1 MDGRQALR
9 PRMGRTARSSREQD
23 RSEGTPQRSAGA
35 GCGAKHFFG
44 YFFGAF
50 AKKVT
55 RRKGERG
62 PINHHKEWISPQS
75 NNQSTNQPLAEVTR
89 AGFFCNKCE
98 NTACRSS
105 EALSSSRFS
114 LLSI

>member
-9 PRMGRTARSSREQD
+9 PRMGRTARSSREQG
-23 RSEGTPQRSAGA
+23 RSEGTPQRSEGA
-35 GCGAKHFFG
+35 VCGAKHFFG

-62 PINHHKEWISPQS
+62 PNSHHRKRISPQR
-75 NNQSTNQPLAEVTR
+75 QRTTH
-89 AGFFCNKCE
+89 K
-98 NTACRSS
+98 
-105 EALSSSRFS
+105 
-114 LLSI
+114 

>member
-1 MDGRQALR
+1 MDARQALR

-23 RSEGTPQRSAGA
+23 RSEGTPQRSEGA
-35 GCGAKHFFG
+35 GCGAKTFFG

-62 PINHHKEWISPQS
+62 PTGQHNKRISPH
-75 NNQSTNQPLAEVTR
+75 NRARPTEAE
-89 AGFFCNKCE
+89 
-98 NTACRSS
+98 S
-105 EALSSSRFS
+105 
-114 LLSI
+114 

>member
-1 MDGRQALR
+1 MDARQALR
-9 PRMGRTARSSREQD
+9 ARRARSARSSREQD

-62 PINHHKEWISPQS
+62 PQGHYRKWIRPQ
-75 NNQSTNQPLAEVTR
+75 
-89 AGFFCNKCE
+89 
-98 NTACRSS
+98 
-105 EALSSSRFS
+105 
-114 LLSI
+114 

>member
-9 PRMGRTARSSREQD
+9 PRMGRTARSSRELC
-23 RSEGTPQRSAGA
+23 RSEGTPERSAGA
-35 GCGAKHFFG
+35 VCGSEPFFG

-62 PINHHKEWISPQS
+62 PHCHNRKWISSQNKQQTTNHKPQIKPP
-75 NNQSTNQPLAEVTR
+75 QPEPT
-89 AGFFCNKCE
+89 
-98 NTACRSS
+98 TAS
-105 EALSSSRFS
+105 APPP
-114 LLSI
+114 

>member
-35 GCGAKHFFG
+35 GCGAKPFFG
-44 YFFGAF
+44 YLFGAF

-62 PINHHKEWISPQS
+62 QISHHRKRISSQ
-75 NNQSTNQPLAEVTR
+75 NCENQPQGANRSRAQSPATR
-89 AGFFCNKCE
+89 
-98 NTACRSS
+98 R
-105 EALSSSRFS
+105 
-114 LLSI
+114 

>member
-23 RSEGTPQRSAGA
+23 RSEGTPQRSEGA
-35 GCGAKHFFG
+35 GCGAKPFFG
-44 YFFGAF
+44 YVFGAF

-62 PINHHKEWISPQS
+62 PISHQKSRISSHSHIP
-75 NNQSTNQPLAEVTR
+75 A
-89 AGFFCNKCE
+89 
-98 NTACRSS
+98 RSPS
-105 EALSSSRFS
+105 PTQ
-114 LLSI
+114 

>member
-9 PRMGRTARSSREQD
+9 PRMGRTARSSRELC
-23 RSEGTPQRSAGA
+23 RSEGTPERSAGA
-35 GCGAKHFFG
+35 VCGSEPFFG

-62 PINHHKEWISPQS
+62 SNSHHRKRISPRLLS
-75 NNQSTNQPLAEVTR
+75 LA
-89 AGFFCNKCE
+89 K
-98 NTACRSS
+98 
-105 EALSSSRFS
+105 SSSQPKAAS
-114 LLSI
+114 WIVHL

>member
-1 MDGRQALR
+1 MDARQALR
-9 PRMGRTARSSREQD
+9 ARMARTARSSREQD
-23 RSEGTPQRSAGA
+23 RSEGTPERSGGA

-62 PINHHKEWISPQS
+62 PNSHHRKRISPQR
-75 NNQSTNQPLAEVTR
+75 QRTNH
-89 AGFFCNKCE
+89 K
-98 NTACRSS
+98 
-105 EALSSSRFS
+105 
-114 LLSI
+114 

>member
-9 PRMGRTARSSREQD
+9 ARMARTARSSREQD
-23 RSEGTPQRSAGA
+23 RSEGTPQRSEGA
-35 GCGAKHFFG
+35 GCGAKTFFG

-62 PINHHKEWISPQS
+62 HHSHHTKWISPQS
-75 NNQSTNQPLAEVTR
+75 QTQCSNPS
-89 AGFFCNKCE
+89 
-98 NTACRSS
+98 RSKV
-105 EALSSSRFS
+105 
-114 LLSI
+114 

>member
-23 RSEGTPQRSAGA
+23 RSEGTPQRSEGA
-35 GCGAKHFFG
+35 GCGAKPFFG

-62 PINHHKEWISPQS
+62 PNSHHRKRISPQR
-75 NNQSTNQPLAEVTR
+75 QRTNH
-89 AGFFCNKCE
+89 K
-98 NTACRSS
+98 
-105 EALSSSRFS
+105 
-114 LLSI
+114 

>member
-9 PRMGRTARSSREQD
+9 PRMGRTARSSRELC
-23 RSEGTPQRSAGA
+23 RSEGTPERSAGA
-35 GCGAKHFFG
+35 VCGSEPFFG

-62 PINHHKEWISPQS
+62 PNSHHRKRPLAVLHERLTSNHHLK
-75 NNQSTNQPLAEVTR
+75 
-89 AGFFCNKCE
+89 NK
-98 NTACRSS
+98 T
-105 EALSSSRFS
+105 
-114 LLSI
+114 

>member
-9 PRMGRTARSSREQD
+9 ARMARTARSSREQD

-35 GCGAKHFFG
+35 GCGAKPFLG

-55 RRKGERG
+55 RRRAKGARITTIG
-62 PINHHKEWISPQS
+62 KRISPQ
-75 NNQSTNQPLAEVTR
+75 QW
-89 AGFFCNKCE
+89 
-98 NTACRSS
+98 
-105 EALSSSRFS
+105 
-114 LLSI
+114 

>member
-9 PRMGRTARSSREQD
+9 ARMARTARSSREQD
-23 RSEGTPQRSAGA
+23 RSEGTPQRSEGA

-62 PINHHKEWISPQS
+62 PQGHHREWISTQH
-75 NNQSTNQPLAEVTR
+75 Q
-89 AGFFCNKCE
+89 
-98 NTACRSS
+98 
-105 EALSSSRFS
+105 
-114 LLSI
+114 

>member
-1 MDGRQALR
+1 MDARQTLR
-9 PRMGRTARSSREQD
+9 PRMGRTARSSREQG
-23 RSEGTPQRSAGA
+23 RSEGTPQRSEGA
-35 GCGAKHFFG
+35 VCGAKHFFG

-55 RRKGERG
+55 RRKGERR
-62 PINHHKEWISPQS
+62 PITHHKKWINPQPS
-75 NNQSTNQPLAEVTR
+75 LHSNQPLAEETR

>member
-9 PRMGRTARSSREQD
+9 ARMARTARPSREQD
-23 RSEGTPQRSAGA
+23 RSEGTPQRSEGA
-35 GCGAKHFFG
+35 GCGAQHFFG

-62 PINHHKEWISPQS
+62 PQGHHREWISTQH
-75 NNQSTNQPLAEVTR
+75 Q
-89 AGFFCNKCE
+89 
-98 NTACRSS
+98 
-105 EALSSSRFS
+105 
-114 LLSI
+114 